1 MPALDQGI
9 MTDADLEL
17 PHTSPDQ
24 FRLSRRELVFIV
36 AFWSVYALLSAASR
50 VFDRGIGSLPW
61 SGTLGV
67 PFIEAFCWMLLT
79 PPIFLLA
86 GRLEGSHRRSTQIL
100 VFSLLGVAVALLLG
114 TFGNE
119 LRHALTPF
127 RPQGGLPSLPDSVG
141 GALRRAGRGGSGP
154 PRGGGGP
161 PVWFGIL
168 NALVLYV
175 GVVAAALAR
184 TYSRRYHLRREQA
197 ARREARLEAQLAE
210 ARLDAL
216 RRQLDPHFLF
226 NTLNAVSALVERDPR
241 GVRRMIMR
249 LSELLRHSFEGGG
262 EAVVPLRA
270 ELALL
275 TRYVDIM
282 QVRFQGRLNVETR
295 VDERALDALVPSM
308 ILQPLVENAI
318 KHGVERTTGAGEIR
332 IDAECTDSE
341 LVLRVRDNGPGLS
354 GSVDASGRVGVGV
367 RNTIARLEQLYGR
380 GERFSMTAGT
390 DGGTV
395 AELRLPFRSGRESVD
410 PSAAA
415 DDRRPAGDASVPG
428 GGTRVS

>member
-1 MPALDQGI
+1 
-9 MTDADLEL
+9 MTETDSEL
-17 PHTSPDQ
+17 AYPSPEAI
-24 FRLSRRELVFIV
+24 RLSRRELALIV

-50 VFDRGIGSLPW
+50 VFDRGGSGSLQW
-61 SGTLGV
+61 SGILGV

-86 GRLEGSHRRSTQIL
+86 GRLEGGHRRSTQIL
-100 VFSLLGVAVALLLG
+100 VFSLLGVAVAVLLG
-114 TFGNE
+114 MFGTD

-127 RPQGGLPSLPDSVG
+127 RGGGPPPVADSLG
-141 GALRRAGRGGSGP
+141 GAVRRSSRGGGGP
-154 PRGGGGP
+154 PRGGGGGP
-161 PVWFGIL
+161 PIWFGIL
-168 NALVLYV
+168 NALILYV

-249 LSELLRHSFEGGG
+249 LSELLRHSFEGARDA
-262 EAVVPLRA
+262 EVPLRA

-275 TRYVDIM
+275 KRYVEIM
-282 QVRFQGRLNVETR
+282 QVRFQGRLTVETR
-295 VDERALDALVPSM
+295 VDDRALDALVPSM

-318 KHGVERTTGAGEIR
+318 KHGVERATGAGEIR
-332 IDAECTDSE
+332 IEGECSGDE
-341 LVLRVRDNGPGLS
+341 LVLRVRDNGPGVS
-354 GSVDASGRVGVGV
+354 ESAEASGRVGVGLQ
-367 RNTIARLEQLYGR
+367 NTVARLEQLYGP
-380 GERFSMTAGT
+380 GKRFSIAAGA

-395 AELRLPFRSGRESVD
+395 AELRLPFHARRDSVGA
-410 PSAAA
+410 PSAP
-415 DDRRPAGDASVPG
+415 DDRRVASDESVPG
-428 GGTRVS
+428 GGSRVS

>member
-1 MPALDQGI
+1 M
-9 MTDADLEL
+9 
-17 PHTSPDQ
+17 
-24 FRLSRRELVFIV
+24 
-36 AFWSVYALLSAASR
+36 YALLSVASR
-50 VFDRGIGSLPW
+50 VFDRAGGSLQW
-61 SGTLGV
+61 SGIFGV

-79 PPIFLLA
+79 PAIFLLA
-86 GRLEGSHRRSTQIL
+86 GRLDGSHRRSTQII
-100 VFSLLGVAVALLLG
+100 VFSLLGVAVAVLLG

-119 LRHALTPF
+119 LRHALTPP
-127 RPQGGLPSLPDSVG
+127 RSPGPPALVDAVG
-141 GALRRAGRGGSGP
+141 GAVRRSGRGVGGS
-154 PRGGGGP
+154 RGGGGP

-168 NALVLYV
+168 NALVLYL
-175 GVVAAALAR
+175 GVLAAGLAR

-249 LSELLRHSFEGGG
+249 LSELLRHSFEGGRDA
-262 EAVVPLRA
+262 EVPLRA

-275 TRYVDIM
+275 TRYVEIM
-282 QVRFQGRLNVETR
+282 QVRFQGRLAVETH
-295 VDERALDALVPSM
+295 VDDRALDALVPSM

-318 KHGVERTTGAGEIR
+318 KHGVERATGTGEIR
-332 IDAECTDSE
+332 IEAECCGDE

-354 GSVDASGRVGVGV
+354 DSVERTGRVGVGL
-367 RNTIARLEQLYGR
+367 RNTVARLEQLYGP
-380 GERFSMTAGT
+380 GERFSMSPGV

-395 AELRLPFRSGRESVD
+395 AELRLPFHLRKDSVESASAPNGRRVEGEE
-410 PSAAA
+410 A
-415 DDRRPAGDASVPG
+415 VPG
-428 GGTRVS
+428 GGPRVR

>member
-1 MPALDQGI
+1 MPE
-9 MTDADLEL
+9 TDSEL
-17 PHTSPDQ
+17 PHTSAEH
-24 FRLSRRELVFIV
+24 FRLSRRELVLIV

-50 VFDRGIGSLPW
+50 VFDRGGGSLQW
-61 SGTLGV
+61 SGILGV
-67 PFIEAFCWMLLT
+67 PFIEALCWMLLT

-86 GRLEGSHRRSTQIL
+86 GRLEGGYRRSTQIL
-100 VFSLLGVAVALLLG
+100 VFALLGVAIAVLLG

-119 LRHALTPF
+119 LRHALAPF
-127 RPQGGLPSLPDSVG
+127 RSQGAPPPLPDSIG
-141 GALRRAGRGGSGP
+141 GAVRRAGRGSGP

-161 PVWFGIL
+161 PIWFGIL

-249 LSELLRHSFEGGG
+249 LSELLRHSFEGAR
-262 EAVVPLRA
+262 EAEVPLRD
-270 ELALL
+270 ELALV
-275 TRYVDIM
+275 TRYVEIM
-282 QVRFQGRLNVETR
+282 QVRFQGRLAVKTR
-295 VDERALDALVPSM
+295 VDERTLDALVPSM

-318 KHGVERTTGAGEIR
+318 KHGVERTTGGGEIA
-332 IDAECTDSE
+332 IEAECSGEE
-341 LVLRVRDNGPGLS
+341 LVLRVRDNGPGINE
-354 GSVDASGRVGVGV
+354 SVEASGRVGVGL
-367 RNTIARLEQLYGR
+367 RNTVARLEQLYGPGR
-380 GERFSMTAGT
+380 RFSMTSGT
-390 DGGTV
+390 EGGTV
-395 AELRLPFRSGRESVD
+395 AELRLPFHSRRDSVARTPD
-410 PSAAA
+410 A
-415 DDRRPAGDASVPG
+415 DDRPVASDESVPG

>member
-1 MPALDQGI
+1 
-9 MTDADLEL
+9 MTDTDGEL
-17 PHTSPDQ
+17 AHNSADQ
-24 FRLSRRELVFIV
+24 FRLSRRELVLIV
-36 AFWSVYALLSAASR
+36 AFWSAYALLSVASR
-50 VFDRGIGSLPW
+50 VFDRGGSSLQW
-61 SGTLGV
+61 SGVLGV

-86 GRLEGSHRRSTQIL
+86 GRLDSGYRRSTQIL
-100 VFSLLGVAVALLLG
+100 GFAVLGVVIAVLVG
-114 TFGNE
+114 TLGNE

-127 RPQGGLPSLPDSVG
+127 RGGGGPAAVGDSVG
-141 GALRRAGRGGSGP
+141 GALRRSGRGGGGS
-154 PRGGGGP
+154 RGGGGP

-168 NALVLYV
+168 NALVLYL
-175 GVVAAALAR
+175 GVLAAALAR

-249 LSELLRHSFEGGG
+249 LSELLRHSFEGSS
-262 EAVVPLRA
+262 EAEVPLRA
-270 ELALL
+270 ELTLL
-275 TRYVDIM
+275 TRYVEIM
-282 QVRFQGRLNVETR
+282 QVRFQGRLTVETR

-332 IDAECTDSE
+332 IEGECSGDE
-341 LVLRVRDNGPGLS
+341 LMLRVRDNGPGVS
-354 GSVDASGRVGVGV
+354 ETVEASGRVGVGL
-367 RNTIARLEQLYGR
+367 RNTIARLEQLYGP
-380 GERFSMTAGT
+380 GKRFSMSPGA
-390 DGGTV
+390 DGGIV
-395 AELRLPFRSGRESVD
+395 AELRLPFHLRKDSVE
-410 PSAAA
+410 PQSAL
-415 DDRRPAGDASVPG
+415 GDAVRHESVPG

>member
-1 MPALDQGI
+1 
-9 MTDADLEL
+9 MTDTDSEL
-17 PHTSPDQ
+17 PHTSAEH
-24 FRLSRRELVFIV
+24 FRLSRRELVLIV

-50 VFDRGIGSLPW
+50 VFDRGVGSLQW
-61 SGTLGV
+61 SGILGV
-67 PFIEAFCWMLLT
+67 PFIEAFCWMVLT
-79 PPIFLLA
+79 PLIFLLA
-86 GRLEGSHRRSTQIL
+86 GRLEGGHRRSTQIL
-100 VFSLLGVAVALLLG
+100 VFSLLGVAIAVLLG

-127 RPQGGLPSLPDSVG
+127 RSQGGPASITDSVG
-141 GALRRAGRGGSGP
+141 GAVRRAGRGGGGA

-161 PVWFGIL
+161 PIWFGIL

-184 TYSRRYHLRREQA
+184 TFSRRYHLRREQA

-262 EAVVPLRA
+262 DAEVPLRA

-275 TRYVDIM
+275 TRYVEIM
-282 QVRFQGRLNVETR
+282 QVRFQGRLTVETR
-295 VDERALDALVPSM
+295 VDERGLDALVPSM
-308 ILQPLVENAI
+308 ILQPIVENAI

-332 IDAECTDSE
+332 IEAECSEDE
-341 LVLRVRDNGPGLS
+341 LVLRVRDNGPGL
-354 GSVDASGRVGVGV
+354 GESVEGSGRVGVGL
-367 RNTIARLEQLYGR
+367 RNTVARLEQLYGP
-380 GERFSMTAGT
+380 GQRFSIMPGA

-395 AELRLPFRSGRESVD
+395 AELRLPFHL
-410 PSAAA
+410 
-415 DDRRPAGDASVPG
+415 RRDGVEPQPASDHPPTHRHESVPG